1 MADGNNPNIVFTEDK
16 VKSNRDSVTV
26 LDSEWL
32 KNSFFISDKTF
43 RGNKQDKYKE
53 AMLKQRYHTSA
64 DYKFT
69 STGLGMNM
77 AMNPKP
83 QYTPYAD
90 IRSKGRLPVIRQS
103 VSPSNMLGDYGMG
116 AYYSEA
122 IDDTAE
128 RIYLRFGVPQFNSLF
143 SFASSSLDPWMATM
157 MKKGRVPSEVEKL
170 VVESLSLVLT
180 VVGIIFLWTKVPTI
194 FKVFLGVNG
203 VLNFLN
209 GQSRFYNFKPSMP
222 GYWVF
227 VDAIVN
233 SLVNKRGLAPF
244 VELAKGSE
252 QMKSYL
258 EDRTGSPQSFTAEA
272 IGKLHETM
280 PDFIGEEGRINIF
293 SVVLRAQRIFNRI
306 QELEQDY
313 PNQYG
318 DLSNSIDNEAAIIRD
333 AHSDEITFGLT
344 HKEFM
349 EKYIAGG
356 NPYTKAGASSS
367 SGSQPAN
374 AAEPAFHVQNSKD
387 PEQYISAEGAS
398 GANAQNNSEAVAL
411 GVTSNV
417 NEDGSPVTGF
427 KDTYDK
433 VKSFFKAELTDGLG
447 FVCLN
452 VESTGSVSE
461 SFSSQTKQIP
471 IHTTLQGF
479 ASGARDAIFSTAGGT
494 TGVAEIDGAISG
506 VVGVLTDT
514 LSKVTGGLANP
525 ILAALGGINIEMPK
539 MWDSSDAR
547 LPTATYRM
555 RLMSPYGN
563 AFSQIQNIYIPLA
576 MLLAGALPRATGSQT
591 HTSPYLCQVFN
602 RGRMQ
607 TSLGIISSLS
617 VSRGVSNLPF
627 NKVGQAMAIDVDFTI
642 EDLSSIMFMNVMQ
655 GSLLSILKDAATF
668 SLSKSASLEDNAFSD
683 YLMVLAGVDVYNQI
697 YWIPRAR
704 LKLGELYMQLNRIK
718 DPGYLSSMIFGL
730 PIVNS
735 IASIGQAFNQ
745 EDYKS
750 FNLR

>member
-1 MADGNNPNIVFTEDK
+1 MADGNNPNILFTEDK

-43 RGNKQDKYKE
+43 RGNTKDDYKE

-69 STGLGMNM
+69 STSLGMNM

-90 IRSKGRLPVIRQS
+90 IRSKGRLPIIRQS
-103 VSPSNMLGDYGMG
+103 VNPSNMLGDYGMG

-128 RIYLRFGVPQFNSLF
+128 RIYLRFGVPRFNSLF

-157 MKKGRVPSEVEKL
+157 MNKGRVAGEIETGIVT
-170 VVESLSLVLT
+170 VLSAGLT
-180 VVGIIFLWTKVPTI
+180 VVSFLFIWTKVPTI
-194 FKVFLGVNG
+194 FKLFMGIGGVM
-203 VLNFLN
+203 NFFN
-209 GQSRFYNFKPSMP
+209 GQSRFYSFKPSMP
-222 GYWVF
+222 AYWLF

-244 VELAKGSE
+244 VELHKDSE

-258 EDRTGSPQSFTAEA
+258 ENRPGSPQTFTAEA

-293 SVVLRAQRIFNRI
+293 SVVLRAQRIFNRL
-306 QELEQDY
+306 QELEETNPD
-313 PNQYG
+313 QYV
-318 DLSNSIDNEAAIIRD
+318 NFTNAIDNESATFQD
-333 AHSDEITFGLT
+333 AYNDENITGLT
-344 HKEFM
+344 KEQFM
-349 EKYIAGG
+349 KEHLASK
-356 NPYTKAGASSS
+356 NPHIKAGPSVASATQPSS
-367 SGSQPAN
+367 AI
-374 AAEPAFHVQNSKD
+374 EPSMHVQGHED
-387 PEQYISAEGAS
+387 PESYISASGATGAS
-398 GANAQNNSEAVAL
+398 NQTNSEAAKL
-411 GVTSNV
+411 LTNV
-417 NEDGSPVTGF
+417 NDDGSPKENYAGV
-427 KDTYDK
+427 YNK

-452 VESTGSVSE
+452 VESTGSISE

-471 IHTTLQGF
+471 IHATFQGF
-479 ASGARDAIFSTAGGT
+479 ASGARDVIFSTSGGK
-494 TGVAEIDGAISG
+494 TGVEAIDSLISG
-506 VVGVLTDT
+506 TVDVL
-514 LSKVTGGLANP
+514 SNAASAVTGGLANP
-525 ILAALGGINIEMPK
+525 ILAALGGVNIEVPK

-576 MLLAGALPRATGSQT
+576 MLLAGALPRATGNQT
-591 HTSPYLCQVFN
+591 HTSPFLCQVFN

-617 VSRGVSNLPF
+617 VSRGVSNLSF
-627 NKVGQAMAIDVDFTI
+627 NKSGQAMAIDVDFTI
-642 EDLSSIMFMNVMQ
+642 EDLSSVMFMNVLQ
-655 GSLLSILKDAATF
+655 GGLLSMLKGIT
-668 SLSKSASLEDNAFSD
+668 SLSKAASLEDNAFSD

-704 LKLGELYMQLNRIK
+704 LRIGEFFMRLNRIK
-718 DPGYLSSMIFGL
+718 DPAYISSMLFNL
-730 PIVNS
+730 PIVNTVT
-735 IASIGQAFNQ
+735 SIGQAFNQ